1 MSKKI
6 LVIEDTAEV
15 RENIAEILESE
26 GFEVFK
32 AENGEIGIS
41 MAEKVQPDLILCD
54 IMMPGKDGYEVLE
67 DLRKKVLTSTTPF
80 IFLTAK
86 NTREDLRRGM
96 ALGADDY
103 ISKPF
108 TIDELITSVNTR
120 LKKAEEFRK
129 RSEEKL
135 QELTR
140 NLGMPV
146 ASVINEPLR
155 AIIGFSQMVMTEYPN
170 MEKPEIA
177 ELMSLVYKAGLKLNK
192 IVRKT
197 MLFYELEALA
207 FKNHEVEELKR
218 SGCENPAEIITRS
231 AQQLALNMKRNE
243 DLFTVI
249 DIQTKARI
257 SCEHLK
263 TIVEELVENALLY
276 SPRRSF
282 VKVIAGA
289 DHHRLHITI
298 NDEGIG
304 MTNKQ
309 IASIGA
315 FTQFNKDF
323 TQQEGQGLGL
333 GLTLVK
339 NILQIFG
346 GEFQMN
352 STPGIGTTV
361 KVSIPIS

>member
-6 LVIEDTAEV
+6 LVIEDTTEV
-15 RENIAEILESE
+15 RENIAEILETE

-41 MAEKVQPDLILCD
+41 MADKVQPDLILCD

-67 DLRKKVLTSTTPF
+67 VLRKKVLTSTTPF

-120 LKKAEEFRK
+120 LKKAEEFKK

-135 QELTR
+135 EELTR

-146 ASVINEPLR
+146 ASVIHEPIR

-207 FKNHEVEELKR
+207 YKTRDVEDLKKT
-218 SGCENPAEIITRS
+218 GCENPSEIIKRS
-231 AQQLALNMKRNE
+231 AQQIATSMNRSE
-243 DLFTVI
+243 DLLIVV
-249 DIQTKARI
+249 DANAKARI

-263 TIVEELVENALLY
+263 TIVDELVENALLF
-276 SPRRSF
+276 SPRRSH
-282 VKVIAGA
+282 VKVVAGA
-289 DHHRLHITI
+289 DHHRLYITV

-304 MTNKQ
+304 MTEMQ
-309 IASIGA
+309 IASIRA
-315 FTQFNKDF
+315 FTQFHTEFNK
-323 TQQEGQGLGL
+323 QEGLGL

-339 NILQIFG
+339 NILNIFG
-346 GEFQMN
+346 GESQIN
-352 STPGIGTTV
+352 STPGVGTTV
-361 KVSIPIS
+361 KVSIPVA

>member
-1 MSKKI
+1 MAKKI

-67 DLRKKVLTSTTPF
+67 ELRKKVLTSTTPF

-108 TIDELITSVNTR
+108 TIDELISSVNTR

-135 QELTR
+135 EELTR

-146 ASVINEPLR
+146 ASVIHEPLR

-177 ELMSLVYKAGLKLNK
+177 ELMSLVYKAGMKLNK

-207 FKNHEVEELKR
+207 YKTKEVEDLKKN
-218 SGCENPAEIITRS
+218 GCENPVEIIRRS
-231 AQQLALNMKRNE
+231 AEQVALSVNRGD
-243 DLFTVI
+243 DLFMVV
-249 DIQTKARI
+249 DASVKAKI

-263 TIVEELVENALLY
+263 TIVEELVENAMLY
-276 SPRRSF
+276 SPRRSH
-282 VKVIAGA
+282 VKVVAGA
-289 DHHRLHITI
+289 DHHRLHLSV

-304 MTNKQ
+304 MTEKQ
-309 IASIGA
+309 RASIGA

-323 TQQEGQGLGL
+323 NQQEGLGL

-339 NILQIFG
+339 NILGIFD
-346 GEFQMN
+346 GEFQIN
-352 STPGIGTTV
+352 STPGVGTTV
-361 KVSIPIS
+361 KVSIPIA

>member
-1 MSKKI
+1 MAKKI

-32 AENGEIGIS
+32 AENGDIGIN
-41 MAEKVQPDLILCD
+41 MAERIQPDLILCD

-67 DLRKKVLTSTTPF
+67 ELRKKVLTSTTPF

-129 RSEEKL
+129 RSEAKL
-135 QELTR
+135 EELTR

-146 ASVINEPLR
+146 ASVIHEPLR

-177 ELMSLVYKAGLKLNK
+177 ELMSLVYKAGMKLNK

-207 FKNHEVEELKR
+207 YKNKEVEDLKKN
-218 SGCENPAEIITRS
+218 GCENPSEIIRRS
-231 AQQLALNMKRNE
+231 AQQMALNMNRSE
-243 DLFTVI
+243 DLFMVT
-249 DIQTKARI
+249 DFNAKARI

-263 TIVEELVENALLY
+263 TIVDELVENALLY
-276 SPRRSF
+276 SPRRSH
-282 VKVIAGA
+282 VKLVAGA
-289 DHHRLHITI
+289 DHHRLQISV

-304 MTNKQ
+304 MTDKQ

-315 FTQFNKDF
+315 FTQFNKEF
-323 TQQEGQGLGL
+323 NQQEGLGL

-339 NILQIFG
+339 NILSVFD
-346 GEFQMN
+346 GEFHIN
-352 STPGIGTTV
+352 STPGVGTTV
-361 KVSIPIS
+361 KVSIPLA